1 MTERR
6 RAPALPRPL
15 ATRREVLAGSAA
27 ALALSGCKRF
37 DAISWISRERY
48 DVDRRF
54 RESTEEL
61 TPPLPPQTLDPD
73 AWSALLVGDFHFYDD
88 EGNENIDRMAAS
100 LIEQPVDLLI
110 QLGDLAD
117 GGWPLEFATGSAALD
132 GLGVPVYNVIGNH
145 DVYHEGWASFRD
157 YFGPSVYALQ
167 VGRVLFLALDEAG
180 GTLGGLQRPWLEAQL
195 AAATAEHVVLL
206 GHYPLWAPTDQGFSE
221 LASEEEVYDLLDL
234 MRRFG
239 VRAHV
244 SGHSHRWASTE
255 LDGMQLIT
263 VGGMKE
269 AGADRCG
276 LRLDVR
282 GSELA
287 LSRVDFGEA
296 P

>member
-1 MTERR
+1 MRR
-6 RAPALPRPL
+6 GRPRLPGLLP
-15 ATRREVLAGSAA
+15 TRRQALLGGAA
-27 ALALSGCKRF
+27 ALALSGCERF

-54 RESTEEL
+54 TDSTEEL
-61 TPPLPPQTLDPD
+61 TAPLPPLGLDAD
-73 AWSALLVGDFHFYDD
+73 AWSALLVGDFHFYND
-88 EGNENIDRMAAS
+88 EVNENIARIAAYQ
-100 LIEQPVDLLI
+100 LEQPFDLLL

-117 GGWPLEFATGSAALD
+117 AGWPLEFATARAALD
-132 GLGVPVYNVIGNH
+132 GLGVPVYGVIGNH
-145 DVYHEGWASFRD
+145 DIYHEGWSSYRD
-157 YFGPSVYALQ
+157 YFGSSVFSLP
-167 VGRVLFLALDEAG
+167 VGRVLFVALDEAG

-195 AAATAEHVVLL
+195 AAATADHVVLL
-206 GHYPLWAPTDQGFSE
+206 GHYPLWGAADEGFSQ

-234 MRRFG
+234 MRRYG

-244 SGHSHRWASTE
+244 SGHTHRWASTE

-263 VGGMKE
+263 LGSMKE

-282 GSELA
+282 GAELT
-287 LSRVDFGEA
+287 LTRVDFGEA